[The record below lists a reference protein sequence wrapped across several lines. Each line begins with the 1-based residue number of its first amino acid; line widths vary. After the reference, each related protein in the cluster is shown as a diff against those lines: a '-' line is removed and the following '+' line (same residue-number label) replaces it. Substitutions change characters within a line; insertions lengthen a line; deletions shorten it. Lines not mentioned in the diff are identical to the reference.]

1 MKLEL
6 CKVQEKRDTFK
17 LLENLVRNHR
27 IMVLLELLLELP
39 LELLRELLEPQVWV
53 IVLPLVLLL
62 PA

>member
-27 IMVLLELLLELP
+27 IMVLLELP